1 MLMHPSPFIRCLLT
15 AALLGLCGRGMVAQD
30 TIQIGPLKPLETLPS
45 LGPSFGP
52 VPGAGAAPGSV
63 PGGLPGAVPGA
74 MPGAPSGTLP
84 SVLSGGGE
92 IRMDGINPVAVP
104 GVPAAAP
111 PQAPVAPPAQAPAG
125 PAAPPPLPAG
135 KLAVITEPLAQAYL
149 YIEPYQTRF
158 EVLFD
163 AASMLK
169 WLMPDMPVPAEL
181 TLEMQE
187 HLQKAA
193 ALRAAEWCS
202 LSSSG
207 EAAAVPQVQVSVIK
221 GLPGN
226 TVPMKEGEALPLN
239 QAMTGFIWE
248 FATPP
253 APAEVIA
260 TWKGWINGRTT
271 LPVKVFFG
279 TQSETGEINSTIKT
293 FRWRNLD
300 RLPRPAPLAAVPQLE
315 LSEPVRVPVGGA
327 VWLLGGLV
335 FYVYL
340 RVKDR
345 RLPGGSMPY
354 MAVWLLGAVLMSQLL
369 VVPVNFGT
377 STPRITEVA
386 DAQRIVSP
394 LLRNVYRAFDHRAE
408 ADVYDVLAR
417 SVEGELLRRLYLET
431 IQALTL
437 EGREGTRVNITEFQ
451 VTVDKVMPN
460 PSGEGFLADC
470 NWMARGLVGHWGHS
484 HSRLN
489 IYNARLTLVPAKEE
503 WKLTGLE
510 VQEVRRL

>member
-1 MLMHPSPFIRCLLT
+1 MS
-15 AALLGLCGRGMVAQD
+15 
-30 TIQIGPLKPLETLPS
+30 
-45 LGPSFGP
+45 
-52 VPGAGAAPGSV
+52 AP
-63 PGGLPGAVPGA
+63 
-74 MPGAPSGTLP
+74 AP
-84 SVLSGGGE
+84 
-92 IRMDGINPVAVP
+92 
-104 GVPAAAP
+104 AAP
-111 PQAPVAPPAQAPAG
+111 PPTAPSS

-135 KLAVITEPLAQAYL
+135 KQTIITEPLAQAYL
-149 YIEPYQTRF
+149 YVEPYQTRF

-163 AASMLK
+163 AASALK
-169 WLMPDMPVPAEL
+169 WLAPDAPVPTEL
-181 TLEMQE
+181 TPEMQE
-187 HLQKAA
+187 ELREKATLGA
-193 ALRAAEWCS
+193 MDWCT

-207 EAAAVPQVQVSVIK
+207 EVASAPEVQVSVIK

-226 TVPMKEGEALPLN
+226 TVPLKEGEPVPVN
-239 QAMTGFIWE
+239 QAMAGFIWE

-253 APAEVIA
+253 APAEVIVA
-260 TWKGWINGRTT
+260 WQGWINDRTT

-279 TQSETGEINSTIKT
+279 TQSETGEISSKINT

-300 RLPRPAPLAAVPQLE
+300 RLPRPAPLASVPQWEMQDPL
-315 LSEPVRVPVGGA
+315 RFPVGGV
-327 VWLLGGLV
+327 VWLLGGLI
-335 FYVYL
+335 FYAYL
-340 RVKDR
+340 RAKDR

-354 MAVWLLGAVLMSQLL
+354 VMVWLLGAVLMSQLL
-369 VVPVNFGT
+369 IVPVPMGS
-377 STPRITEVA
+377 STPPVTEVA

-408 ADVYDVLAR
+408 SDVYDVLAR
-417 SVEGELLRRLYLET
+417 SVEGDLLRRLYLET

-451 VTVDKVMPN
+451 VTVDKVLPN
-460 PSGEGFLADC
+460 PAGEGFLADC

-489 IYNARLTLVPAKEE
+489 IYNARLTLVPVKEE